1 MADPVSYR
9 TEVGYEFPVFDIV
22 VSEAEQ
28 RRLHGHC
35 GIGESLYG
43 RHADPTFVAR
53 EPITLNT
60 QTILANH
67 PDHAPVHIV
76 HRIEQRR
83 PIRLGE
89 TLKMAGRVTAIAA
102 HPRGR
107 TLTTRWAYR
116 DAAGETV
123 FVVTPDVLMIDPAR
137 ASGPSGGKSTPPDAA
152 APDSAPTDSG
162 PVFETLTRKRCTPET
177 TLGYCEGSTNKI
189 HLDPET
195 AQSFGFRAP
204 IIAGNQTINF
214 LMEGVCRH
222 GLPQALSVEARFLRP
237 VFWDDAIDVEG
248 RKEIGGRLA
257 EIRAVNAAG
266 RTVADLRVLEA
277 GQG

>member
-1 MADPVSYR
+1 MADPVPYR
-9 TEVGYEFPVFDIV
+9 TEVGYEYPVFDIV

-35 GIGESLYG
+35 GIDERLYG
-43 RHADPTFVAR
+43 GHADPTFVAR

-67 PDHAPVHIV
+67 PERAPVHIV

-83 PIRLGE
+83 PVRLGE
-89 TLKMAGRVTAIAA
+89 TLKMAGRVTAVAE
-102 HPRGR
+102 HPRGW
-107 TLTTRWAYR
+107 TLTTRWEYR

-137 ASGPSGGKSTPPDAA
+137 ASGPSGGKSTPPG
-152 APDSAPTDSG
+152 SG

-195 AQSFGFRAP
+195 AQRFGFRAP

-214 LMEGVCRH
+214 LMEGVCRN
-222 GLPQALSVEARFLRP
+222 GLPEVLSVEARFLRP
-237 VFWDDAIDVEG
+237 VFWDDAIDVQG
-248 RKEIGGRLA
+248 RTENGGGLA

-266 RTVADLRVLEA
+266 RTVADMRVLEV
-277 GQG
+277 GHG